1 MTRTGGI
8 SGCLIAAAVVNLVFG
23 GMWLIGFLFGIA
35 ETATAPLES
44 DRFYTGVGG
53 VLISIVGMGVCGG
66 LAAVSFV
73 ARSVIRRS
81 VIGGQPYG
89 RSSNVR
95 PVPALLS
102 VAE

>member
-23 GMWLIGFLFGIA
+23 GFWLIILFVGIA
-35 ETATAPLES
+35 EMVTAPVES

-73 ARSVIRRS
+73 ARSVIRR
-81 VIGGQPYG
+81 
-89 RSSNVR
+89 
-95 PVPALLS
+95 
-102 VAE
+102 VASERDQATADQS